1 MKRHFLS
8 AFFLALIPLIAFA
21 APRTDYEALIQN
33 ATAQNFEEVV
43 AENPKLLKAE
53 IGPLKENALL
63 CAIRLDKPEEII
75 SFLLSKKIKAAGMNG
90 KKQDALI
97 YISIYSADNPVV
109 AAAVLKQYGGKKEL
123 TKALTRKD
131 SYKKCA
137 LDYIKENA
145 NMITYELIARTVD
158 DSVIEKYRPKSEPTV
173 KKRLPTG
180 SSKTEE
186 NIEPADE
193 PDTTAET
200 TEENTAADA
209 GHVDTVPEITE
220 LPDNEDTAENQNEK
234 ENVSSA
240 GQEKPQVQNTAPAE
254 PFKKLF
260 LYDYEPAQK
269 ELVPEPQAEKSA
281 NLASIANPNE
291 RDING
296 RTLLMKAVKDGNDWE
311 VRSLIKSGADV
322 NMADLEGWTAFMYA
336 IRYQNSLEIVN
347 ILLDN
352 GADPA
357 IPNKYGT
364 TSLQLAATYTS
375 NPEILRVVL
384 EKYPAGSNEI
394 FKSFI
399 LAITANTGSTATQ
412 AAKINVFI
420 EKNVPLNRFYEGKT
434 PLMLAAEYSS
444 STQILKTLIDNGA
457 LPSIRDA
464 SGKTAFYYASMNT
477 SLEHDDIYWSLNGH

>member
-97 YISIYSADNPVV
+97 YISIYSADNPVA
-109 AAAVLKQYGGKKEL
+109 AAAVLKQYGGKKKL

-145 NMITYELIARTVD
+145 NMITYELIAKTVD

-193 PDTTAET
+193 PDTTAD
-200 TEENTAADA
+200 N
-209 GHVDTVPEITE
+209 TVPEAAG
-220 LPDNEDTAENQNEK
+220 LPNNEDTSENQNEE
-234 ENVSSA
+234 ENVSS

-269 ELVPEPQAEKSA
+269 ELVPEPQEEKSA

-444 STQILKTLIDNGA
+444 STQILKILIDNGA

>member
-97 YISIYSADNPVV
+97 YISIYSADNPVA
-109 AAAVLKQYGGKKEL
+109 AAAVLKQYGGKKKL

-145 NMITYELIARTVD
+145 NMITYELIAKTVD

-173 KKRLPTG
+173 KKHLPTG

-200 TEENTAADA
+200 AEENTASDA
-209 GHVDTVPEITE
+209 GQDNTVPEAAG
-220 LPDNEDTAENQNEK
+220 LPNNEDTSENQNEE
-234 ENVSSA
+234 ENVSS

-384 EKYPAGSNEI
+384 EKYPVGSNEI

-399 LAITANTGSTATQ
+399 LAITAGGNNPVTQLCRHIIKQCCKYRKHCYAGS
-412 AAKINVFI
+412 
-420 EKNVPLNRFYEGKT
+420 KNQRFYRKE
-434 PLMLAAEYSS
+434 
-444 STQILKTLIDNGA
+444 
-457 LPSIRDA
+457 R
-464 SGKTAFYYASMNT
+464 T
-477 SLEHDDIYWSLNGH
+477 S

>member
-43 AENPKLLKAE
+43 AENPKLLKAK

-97 YISIYSADNPVV
+97 YISIYSADNPVA
-109 AAAVLKQYGGKKEL
+109 AAAVLKQYGGKKKL

-186 NIEPADE
+186 NIEPADK

-209 GHVDTVPEITE
+209 GHVDT
-220 LPDNEDTAENQNEK
+220 
-234 ENVSSA
+234 
-240 GQEKPQVQNTAPAE
+240 
-254 PFKKLF
+254 
-260 LYDYEPAQK
+260 
-269 ELVPEPQAEKSA
+269 
-281 NLASIANPNE
+281 E
-291 RDING
+291 RK
-296 RTLLMKAVKDGNDWE
+296 RK
-311 VRSLIKSGADV
+311 
-322 NMADLEGWTAFMYA
+322 
-336 IRYQNSLEIVN
+336 
-347 ILLDN
+347 
-352 GADPA
+352 
-357 IPNKYGT
+357 
-364 TSLQLAATYTS
+364 
-375 NPEILRVVL
+375 
-384 EKYPAGSNEI
+384 
-394 FKSFI
+394 
-399 LAITANTGSTATQ
+399 
-412 AAKINVFI
+412 
-420 EKNVPLNRFYEGKT
+420 RFFHR
-434 PLMLAAEYSS
+434 A
-444 STQILKTLIDNGA
+444 
-457 LPSIRDA
+457 
-464 SGKTAFYYASMNT
+464 GKTAGTKHSSGRT
-477 SLEHDDIYWSLNGH
+477 V

>member
-1 MKRHFLS
+1 
-8 AFFLALIPLIAFA
+8 
-21 APRTDYEALIQN
+21 
-33 ATAQNFEEVV
+33 
-43 AENPKLLKAE
+43 
-53 IGPLKENALL
+53 
-63 CAIRLDKPEEII
+63 
-75 SFLLSKKIKAAGMNG
+75 
-90 KKQDALI
+90 
-97 YISIYSADNPVV
+97 
-109 AAAVLKQYGGKKEL
+109 
-123 TKALTRKD
+123 
-131 SYKKCA
+131 
-137 LDYIKENA
+137 
-145 NMITYELIARTVD
+145 MITYELIAKTVD

-193 PDTTAET
+193 LDTTAET
-200 TEENTAADA
+200 AEENTASDA
-209 GHVDTVPEITE
+209 GQDNTVPEAAG
-220 LPDNEDTAENQNEK
+220 LPNNEDTSENQNEE
-234 ENVSSA
+234 ENVSS

-269 ELVPEPQAEKSA
+269 ELVPEPQVEKSA

-444 STQILKTLIDNGA
+444 STQILKILIDNGA

>member
-43 AENPKLLKAE
+43 AENPKLLKAK

-145 NMITYELIARTVD
+145 NMITYELIAKTVD
-158 DSVIEKYRPKSEPTV
+158 DSVIEKSRPKSEPTV

-193 PDTTAET
+193 PNTTAET

-209 GHVDTVPEITE
+209 GLVDTV
-220 LPDNEDTAENQNEK
+220 
-234 ENVSSA
+234 
-240 GQEKPQVQNTAPAE
+240 PAE

-269 ELVPEPQAEKSA
+269 ELVPEPQEEKSA

-444 STQILKTLIDNGA
+444 STQILKILIDNGA